1 MALIRLSADFANVL
15 NILGEAI
22 FDLFAKFMQIF
33 WGDNGIGQ
41 FRVGNNLSEFYKFLL
56 LFGTKSSDYK
66 LMISVG
72 TIEYHFSE
80 SRHFQHFQKMIQHDK
95 IGSNSGDLKD
105 ITVMN
110 NSMFV

>member
-1 MALIRLSADFANVL
+1 MALIQLSADFANVL

-22 FDLFAKFMQIF
+22 FDPFAKFIQIF

-41 FRVGNNLSEFYKFLL
+41 FRVENNLSEFYKFLL

-72 TIEYHFSE
+72 TIEYNFSK
-80 SRHFQHFQKMIQHDK
+80 SRHFQKMIQHHQID
-95 IGSNSGDLKD
+95 SNSVDLRN
-105 ITVMN
+105 ITIMN
-110 NSMFV
+110 ISMFVLE